1 MKTTKLL
8 TVMILALCIVLALS
22 ACDLNITG
30 DINGTLNDSTST
42 KDPENAPV
50 QDPTEDDKTK
60 DEPTKDNQT
69 KDEPVYDDELCEDG
83 KEHIDRNE
91 DNFCDKCGKEAFAYT
106 QPEHPNF
113 DNNASDPGMSE
124 HEHCDNDGDAICDR
138 CGKDLDDYNGET
150 DHEHYDE
157 DGDGYCDADN
167 ELLDPTVECEC
178 NCHKDGITNFF
189 FKLILFFQR
198 LFGSNKECS
207 CGVIHY

>member
-83 KEHIDRNE
+83 KEHIDVNE
-91 DNFCDKCGKEAFAYT
+91 DNFCDKCGKRHLHTHSLSIRILIITHQIRACQNTSTAIMT
-106 QPEHPNF
+106 ATPSVI
-113 DNNASDPGMSE
+113 DAAWILTIMKDRADP
-124 HEHCDNDGDAICDR
+124 IR
-138 CGKDLDDYNGET
+138 
-150 DHEHYDE
+150 
-157 DGDGYCDADN
+157 
-167 ELLDPTVECEC
+167 
-178 NCHKDGITNFF
+178 
-189 FKLILFFQR
+189 
-198 LFGSNKECS
+198 
-207 CGVIHY
+207 